1 MISNKANFAL
11 FSEQEVR
18 AIRKAVKGGAKLS
31 EVAKIFGA
39 SMACISRIARRET
52 YKGVK

>member
-1 MISNKANFAL
+1 MISKMATLAK

-18 AIRKAVKGGAKLS
+18 AIRKAVKGGALLR
-31 EVAKIFGA
+31 EVASMFGA
-39 SMACISRIARRET
+39 SMSTISRIVKRES